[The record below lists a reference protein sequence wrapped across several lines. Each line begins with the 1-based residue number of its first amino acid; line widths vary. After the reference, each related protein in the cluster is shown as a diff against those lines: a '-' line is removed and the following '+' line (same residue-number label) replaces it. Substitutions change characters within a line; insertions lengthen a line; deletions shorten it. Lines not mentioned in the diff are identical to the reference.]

1 MSGHDGFKL
10 ECIGTIGGLKSIIM
24 PETQLGRPP
33 VIACVV
39 VLGYHQ
45 PGDDGGGL
53 FVWMPTSNEDY
64 FVEIDPGTPQQ
75 QFQQVDGITV
85 KPTNRAGPGR
95 WKRLFSGP
103 VDIRWLGAQKNGD
116 NTTAIQ
122 AAIDSLYPIYIPS
135 SGSTSQT
142 TYNVGQSPCG
152 TTGNKMY
159 STYLSSTNP
168 AYGEKAT
175 SSNGLTQGPITQ
187 VVLPSVAA
195 SNNAFNVGQ
204 QQNAPTGVIGVKRVD
219 SNNNTKYTFGG
230 ANGTFTS
237 SSTGWTQL
245 CNNVA
250 FPSFSFYG
258 WQNITLTDNS
268 NTYTMQVGDVLLITW
283 SGTGSNEIAVSNSAA
298 GTYGAAILLSS
309 GSLTTVSGSDLG

>member
-103 VDIRWLGAQKNGD
+103 VDIRWLGAQKDGD

-122 AAIDSLYPIYIPS
+122 AAIDSLYPIYIPYD
-135 SGSTSQT
+135 GQNTVFKFGTKLKLRDGTVLLGGGRNTS
-142 TYNVGQSPCG
+142 VIEF
-152 TTGNKMY
+152 TGN
-159 STYLSSTNP
+159 
-168 AYGEKAT
+168 
-175 SSNGLTQGPITQ
+175 
-187 VVLPSVAA
+187 
-195 SNNAFNVGQ
+195 
-204 QQNAPTGVIGVKRVD
+204 
-219 SNNNTKYTFGG
+219 
-230 ANGTFTS
+230 
-237 SSTGWTQL
+237 
-245 CNNVA
+245 C
-250 FPSFSFYG
+250 
-258 WQNITLTDNS
+258 
-268 NTYTMQVGDVLLITW
+268 
-283 SGTGSNEIAVSNSAA
+283 IA
-298 GTYGAAILLSS
+298 I
-309 GSLTTVSGSDLG
+309 